1 MQTVKTINVPSLGI
15 GFPDG
20 EGPSM
25 VIASGITTADG
36 NIGGTTLVDDALA
49 SLTGKVGLMIWIIT
63 GSSKGQV
70 RFITIHAANT
80 LTVDAAF
87 ATQILAGT
95 SYMILP
101 IYGTDPAIAI
111 DLNVP
116 AVDDVVNLHE
126 RDVIGN
132 KADTPVI
139 VLGVVAS
146 LMAYVK
152 GLLAQVAFTIGQVA
166 LAIASPAAALAA
178 VAYTR
183 QAGVTQIFQKSITS
197 AANAG
202 VVTVATVTT
211 AACVIKSITL
221 KAVTAAQV
229 DLTSAAIQGGTAA
242 PITFISAVTAAKV
255 NITSIDQQVGWTG
268 VIELAAAKTVVITLV
283 GTGATPVNL
292 LVTIEYESA
301 VSGGFLS

>member
-1 MQTVKTINVPSLGI
+1 MQTVKTINVPALGI

-25 VIASGITTADG
+25 VIYSGITTANG
-36 NIGGTTLVDDALA
+36 NAGGTTLVDDALA
-49 SLTGKVGLMIWIIT
+49 SLSGKFGLMLWINT
-63 GSSKGQV
+63 GPSRGQV

-80 LTVDAAF
+80 LTVDTAYD
-87 ATQILAGT
+87 TQISAGT
-95 SYMILP
+95 NYMILP

-116 AVDDVVNLHE
+116 AVDAAANLHE

-152 GLLAQVAFTIGQVA
+152 GILDQVAVA
-166 LAIASPAAALAA
+166 IAAVAVAIASPAAALAA
-178 VAYTR
+178 VGYTR
-183 QAGVTQIFQKSITS
+183 QAGVTQVFQKSITS

-202 VVTVATVTT
+202 VVTVATITT
-211 AACVIKSITL
+211 AACLIKSITL

-229 DLTSAAIQGGTAA
+229 DLTSAAIQGGAAA
-242 PITFISAVTAAKV
+242 PVTFISAMTAAKV
-255 NITSIDQQVGWTG
+255 NITAIDQQVGWTG
-268 VIELAAAKTVVITLV
+268 AVELGATKTIVITLV
-283 GTGATPVNL
+283 GVGATPVNL
-292 LVTIEYESA
+292 LVTVEYESA